1 MKDNSIIFIP
11 GPKAQRNIEA
21 YTEKICDN
29 LFINDT
35 YYGNIL
41 MCLTELNELFI
52 ENEIENEVELSY
64 ETDFNNLSISA
75 IFADNES
82 NSRNKTDNELIH
94 NKVQYQ
100 LIETLSDE
108 VLIHENG
115 ISLGFNIGALHK
127 SIYES
132 RLKHLKVYFNKM
144 VGIAHES

>member
-11 GPKAQRNIEA
+11 GLKAQRSIEA

-35 YYGNIL
+35 YFGNIL

-52 ENEIENEVELSY
+52 ENEIDGEVELSY
-64 ETDFNNLSISA
+64 ETDFTNLAISA
-75 IFADNES
+75 EPIEEEENKRHKIDKVLINSNE
-82 NSRNKTDNELIH
+82 H
-94 NKVQYQ
+94 YQ
-100 LIETLSDE
+100 LIETLSDDIKIE
-108 VLIHENG
+108 EDG
-115 ISLGFNIGALHK
+115 ITLGFNIGALHK

-144 VGIAHES
+144 VGVAHES